1 MSPPLKKPTP
11 RPMRAMA
18 EAQLARHPV
27 AEADARL
34 APELL
39 HELQVHQVEMEMQ
52 NEALREALAA
62 LEASRDRYADLYEFA
77 PVGYLAL
84 DSNGMIGAVN
94 LTGAKLLATE
104 RVKLLNHRF
113 TALVVPH
120 DQNHWMQHFLGVKLQ
135 GTPDSV
141 ELVMRRGDGTVF
153 PARLDLVWHE
163 SDAGMPAMRVALT
176 DMSARTALKQHDQI
190 FRAVF
195 ERSPIG
201 IGIAG
206 ADRRY
211 RMVNPAMCRMLG
223 YTEAELLGKQ
233 FTEITHPDDVKL
245 NVWNLEGLVAGE
257 ASHFSMEKRYIR
269 KDGATVWVSL
279 NAVAVNRG
287 PGGEMYTV
295 GLVEDITARRRE
307 AAEKLASAQKQR
319 DTLVREV
326 HHRIKNNLQSVAGLL
341 QRELGKFAA
350 INPRLETAISQV
362 NAIAV
367 VHGLQSTDPSE
378 AIQLCDSVRSICK
391 TVSDLA
397 QRPVQFIIENEQ
409 TSFRAVEIDS
419 NEAVPLALVLNELI
433 LNAVKHSPP
442 HSPAPS
448 VTLRTDGS
456 TARLL
461 IRNSVAKPPDFDL
474 DAGRGLGTGLSL
486 VRSLLPGKGARLTYE
501 LSRHEVMLT
510 HLRLSAPVVTKS
522 SRPPKNAGP

>member
-1 MSPPLKKPTP
+1 MSPPPKKNTP
-11 RPMRAMA
+11 PPLRAMA
-18 EAQLARHPV
+18 EAQLARQPV

-39 HELQVHQVEMEMQ
+39 HELQVHQVELEMQ
-52 NEALREALAA
+52 NETLREALV
-62 LEASRDRYADLYEFA
+62 EVQASRDRYADLYEFA
-77 PVGYLAL
+77 PVGYLTL
-84 DSNGMIGAVN
+84 DSNGMIETIN

-104 RVKLLNHRF
+104 RVKLLHHRF
-113 TALVVPH
+113 TALVIPQ
-120 DQNHWMQHFLGVKLQ
+120 DQNRWMQHFLEVKLQ

-141 ELVMRRGDGTVF
+141 ELAMRRGDGTVF
-153 PARLDLVWHE
+153 PARLDLALRE
-163 SDAGMPAMRVALT
+163 FDAGVAAIRLTLT
-176 DMSARTALKQHDQI
+176 DLGERTALKQHDQI

-201 IGIAG
+201 IGIAD

-257 ASHFSMEKRYIR
+257 ASHFAMEKRYIR
-269 KDGATVWVSL
+269 KDGGTVWVSL

-287 PGGEMYTV
+287 AGGEMYTV

-307 AAEKLASAQKQR
+307 AAEKLASAQQQR

-367 VHGLQSTDPSE
+367 VHGLQSADPTES
-378 AIQLCDSVRSICK
+378 IRLCDSVRSICK
-391 TVSDLA
+391 AVSDLA
-397 QRPVQFIIENEQ
+397 QRPVEFTIDNEQ
-409 TSFRAVEIDS
+409 TRFRPVEIES
-419 NEAVPLALVLNELI
+419 SEAVAVALVLNELI

-442 HSPAPS
+442 DSAAPA
-448 VTLRTDGS
+448 VTLNTDGA
-456 TARLL
+456 TARVL
-461 IRNSVAKPPDFDL
+461 IRNSVTQSPDFDI

-501 LSRHEVMLT
+501 LSRHEFVLA
-510 HLRLSAPVVTKS
+510 HLRLSAPVVAKS
-522 SRPPKNAGP
+522 VRRVKDDQP